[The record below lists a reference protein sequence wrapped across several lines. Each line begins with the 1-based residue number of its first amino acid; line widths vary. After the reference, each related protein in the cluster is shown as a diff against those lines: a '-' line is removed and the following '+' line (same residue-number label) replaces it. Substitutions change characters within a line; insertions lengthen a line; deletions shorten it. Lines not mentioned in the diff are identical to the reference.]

1 MFVNATPRFS
11 HETRG
16 MAVVVVH
23 HSAVLVREVTD
34 LIELGNGTIHRKNA
48 VGCNEDATSPTVPS
62 SNELRF
68 KVCHVV
74 ISIAKARGFAQ
85 TDAIDN

>member
-1 MFVNATPRFS
+1 MT
-11 HETRG
+11 
-16 MAVVVVH
+16 VVVMH
-23 HSAVLVREVTD
+23 HGAVLVSEVTD
-34 LIELGNGTIHRKNA
+34 LIELGNGAIHRKDA

-74 ISIAKARGFAQ
+74 ISIAKARGFTQ
-85 TDAIDN
+85 TDPIDN